1 MFNMSI
7 SQGYGRVTVLFVSLL
22 LLVATPASAQDD
34 QVLVKGIEFEGLDTI
49 DRALV
54 EETLQIHPGDPYHLF
69 QVTQSVRSMYEL
81 GLFEQVEVKSAESA
95 DGSMIITFQVTE
107 RPKISH
113 VAFSGNNFFSIEDLK
128 EHAALNPGQILKH
141 DDMFQARRA
150 IEQAYRDEG
159 WAQATVSPEAIPDE
173 SDGSD
178 MRVLFSIDEGTRVK
192 VRQITFSGN
201 TSFPPEALRGAM
213 KLKPTG
219 FLRKGRFQREKIEE
233 DLLRLEDFYRNNGYK
248 DARAFLDD
256 PIYSNND
263 IDVEVRFRVEEG
275 SRFYFAEPSWEDAT
289 VFEDE
294 LIQEMLLF
302 QKGDPYDRS
311 KVDATLAQLYNIYTE
326 RGYLVNLRIRPDITE
341 YADTVLVNYVVQE
354 GEPSR
359 VDVINI
365 IGNSRTKERV
375 IRREMDIYPGQ
386 LMRRSL
392 LLRSQRDIF
401 ATGYFEDVQVEFE
414 PSEKPEDVDIT
425 FRVKEKSSAQ
435 ANGGIGYSSQVG
447 LTGFVKLGHNNL
459 FGNGQSIQIEVER
472 GSKREFYDLSFTEPW
487 MFGRHISAGF
497 DIYNTESYREV
508 YSGTSYNDASYWKK
522 IRGGGIRVGFP
533 WFFKVPDYTRL
544 TVGYS
549 FSETRYTEYENL
561 PPETIDDMI
570 EGAGQISRI
579 FFSFYRNSTDNPFHP
594 TMGVKT
600 TWRHEFNGGVMG
612 GQKDYYRTTI
622 DHRQYFVPFWKPV
635 LMLRLRGGLLKNYSS
650 RNQMPAAE
658 RFRLGGITGFDLLR
672 GYDDYYLVPDENIT
686 YDEETGQEFRFPGGK
701 TMFAFTAEFQFPLFD
716 PIHGALFMDAG
727 NTWNSAYDISL
738 SGLKLGA
745 GAGVSMEIPMLGPVG
760 FYYGYGFER
769 KEWKSHF
776 AFGPQF

>member
-1 MFNMSI
+1 MFKDTL
-7 SQGYGRVTVLFVSLL
+7 SQGYGRKIFLFVSLL
-22 LLVATPASAQDD
+22 LLIVSTTTTAQEN
-34 QVLVKGIEFEGLDTI
+34 QVLVKEIEFSGLETI

-54 EETLQIHPGDPYHLF
+54 DETLQIHPGDPYHMF

-81 GLFEQVEVKSAESA
+81 GLFEQVEVKTDESGD
-95 DGSMIITFQVTE
+95 DGVVITFQVTE
-107 RPKISH
+107 RPKISL
-113 VAFSGNNFFSIEDLK
+113 VVFTGNDFFSIEDLK
-128 EHAALNPGQILKH
+128 EHAALTPGQILKL

-159 WAQATVSPEAIPDE
+159 WAQAEVSPEAVPE
-173 SDGSD
+173 TDGSG
-178 MRVLFSIDEGTRVK
+178 MRVVIAIVEGTRVK
-192 VRQITFSGN
+192 VRQISFLGN
-201 TSFPPEALRGAM
+201 HSFAPKELRGAM
-213 KLKPTG
+213 KLKPSG
-219 FLRKGRFQREKIEE
+219 FMRKGRFQREKIEE
-233 DLLRLEDFYRNNGYK
+233 DLLRLEDFYRNNGFK
-248 DARAFLDD
+248 DAKAFLED
-256 PIYSNND
+256 PVYSSNGV
-263 IDVEVRFRVEEG
+263 DVEVRFRMEEG
-275 SRFYFAEPSWEDAT
+275 ARFYFAKPTWEDAT
-289 VFEDE
+289 IFDDD

-302 QKGDPYDRS
+302 QKGDPYNRS
-311 KVDATLAQLYNIYTE
+311 QVDATLSQLYNLYTE

-401 ATGYFEDVQVEFE
+401 ATGYFEEVQVEFE

-487 MFGRHISAGF
+487 MFGRHISLGF
-497 DIYNTESYREV
+497 DVYNTESYREV
-508 YSGTSYNDASYWKK
+508 YSGTSYDDASYWKK
-522 IRGGGIRVGFP
+522 IRGGGVRVGFP
-533 WFFKVPDYTRL
+533 WLFKVPDYTRL

-549 FSETRYTEYENL
+549 FSQTRYTDYENL
-561 PPETIDDMI
+561 PENTVEDME

-579 FFSFYRNSTDNPFHP
+579 FLSFYRNSTDNPFHP

-600 TWRHEFNGGVMG
+600 TWRHEFNGGIMG
-612 GQKDYYRTTI
+612 GEKDYYRMTV

-635 LMLRLRGGLLKNYSS
+635 LMLRLRGGLLKNYSDH
-650 RNQMPAAE
+650 NQMPAAE
-658 RFRLGGITGFDLLR
+658 RFRLGGITGFDVLR
-672 GYDDYYLVPDENIT
+672 GYDDYYLVPEENIT
-686 YDEETGQEFRFPGGK
+686 YDSAGRELRFPGGK

-727 NTWNSAYDISL
+727 DTWNSAYDISL

>member
-1 MFNMSI
+1 MFRETI
-7 SQGYGRVTVLFVSLL
+7 CQGYGRGILLFVSLFL
-22 LLVATPASAQDD
+22 FVAGASSAQDN
-34 QVLVKGIEFEGLDTI
+34 QIVVKDIKFQGLETI

-54 EETLQIHPGDPYHLF
+54 DETLRIHPGDPYHMF

-81 GLFEQVEVKSAESA
+81 GLFEQVEVQTDETAE
-95 DGSMIITFQVTE
+95 GGVVITFQVTE

-113 VAFSGNNFFSIEDLK
+113 VAFTGNDFFSIEDLK

-141 DDMFQARRA
+141 DDMFQARRT

-159 WAQATVSPEAIPDE
+159 WAQAEVSPEAVAE
-173 SDGSD
+173 TDGSG
-178 MRVLFSIDEGTRVK
+178 MRVLITIDEGTRVK
-192 VRQITFSGN
+192 VRQISFVGN
-201 TSFPPEALRGAM
+201 DSFHPDALRGAM
-213 KLKPTG
+213 KLKPAG

-248 DARAFLDD
+248 DARAFLED
-256 PIYSNND
+256 PIYTNNG

-275 SRFYFAEPSWEDAT
+275 SRFYFARPTWEDAT
-289 VFEDE
+289 IFDDE
-294 LIQEMLLF
+294 FIQSMLLF
-302 QKGDPYDRS
+302 QQGDPYNRS
-311 KVDATLAQLYNIYTE
+311 QVDATLAQLYNIYTE

-341 YADTVLVNYVVQE
+341 YADTVRVNYIVQE

-375 IRREMDIYPGQ
+375 IRREVDIFPGQ

-459 FGNGQSIQIEVER
+459 FGNGQSIQIEIER
-472 GSKREFYDLSFTEPW
+472 GSRREFYDLSFTEPW
-487 MFGRHISAGF
+487 MFGRHISMGF

-522 IRGGGIRVGFP
+522 IRGGGVRVGFP

-549 FSETRYTEYENL
+549 YSQTRYNEYENL
-561 PPETIDDMI
+561 PEDTIEDME

-600 TWRHEFNGGVMG
+600 NWRHEFNGGIMG
-612 GQKDYYRTTI
+612 GEKDYYRMTI

-635 LMLRLRGGLLKNYSS
+635 LMLRFRGGLLKNYGD

-672 GYDDYYLVPDENIT
+672 GYDDYYLVPEENIEV
-686 YDEETGQEFRFPGGK
+686 DETGRELRFPGGK

-738 SGLKLGA
+738 SGLKLGV